1 MRCSPGPGSGSGDWN
16 QLRSTRPRPRLR
28 ARPVTSRHGLVQ
40 SEAGAAGVDQWG
52 ARRSWV
58 VAVGREGESRAAE
71 SWSPWN
77 LMSWGRAMRLVRL
90 VSQALAQPSTWPQ
103 PVSVL
108 TRGEPSYSNRPGRK
122 QFISS
127 YLSEFKA
134 HRLRKRSPTLS
145 LSVMMITRDYFDDSI
160 KRCSQEALGHVGED
174 GLVWSEV
181 IWLVP
186 SLRQLT

>member
-1 MRCSPGPGSGSGDWN
+1 
-16 QLRSTRPRPRLR
+16 
-28 ARPVTSRHGLVQ
+28 
-40 SEAGAAGVDQWG
+40 
-52 ARRSWV
+52 
-58 VAVGREGESRAAE
+58 
-71 SWSPWN
+71 
-77 LMSWGRAMRLVRL
+77 MRLLRL
-90 VSQALAQPSTWPQ
+90 VSQAQAQPSTWPQ

-134 HRLRKRSPTLS
+134 HLPRERSPTLS

-181 IWLVP
+181 I
-186 SLRQLT
+186 